1 MAGFTVD
8 HTQGDSFEIVKPG
21 EYEVTPI
28 NFTTDKAK
36 ESGNGRIVFDYEIRS
51 DVDQPFQGKKILFDN
66 FTVSENSMWRI
77 HQISKAAQLPDK
89 KTYASFKEWANELIN
104 KPIRV
109 VVDARTYNGKTY
121 PEVKSFKVSEALP
134 PAQINVT
141 NEDTPF

>member
-1 MAGFTVD
+1 MAGFTVNHSEAKD
-8 HTQGDSFEIVKPG
+8 MEFVKPG

-36 ESGNGRIVFDYEIRS
+36 ETGNGRIVFDYEIRS
-51 DVDQPFQGKKILFDN
+51 DVEQPFKGKKILFDN

-77 HQISKAAQLPDK
+77 HQISKAAQLPDN

-109 VVDARTYNGKTY
+109 VVADRTYNGKTY
-121 PEVKSFKVSEALP
+121 PEVKSFKVTEALP
-134 PAQINVT
+134 PATSNIT
-141 NEDTPF
+141 SDDTPF